1 MREELTILM
10 TNLGFFYV
18 FYGVD
23 GSKYKNHINMVEPIK
38 GLQECI
44 YFYKVDNEMLMKDQ
58 EKQGDFNVN
67 LMKSFERIEKKICKE
82 TESS

>member
-1 MREELTILM
+1 
-10 TNLGFFYV
+10 
-18 FYGVD
+18 
-23 GSKYKNHINMVEPIK
+23 MVEPIK

-44 YFYKVDNEMLMKDQ
+44 YFYKFDNEMLMKDQ

-67 LMKSFERIEKKICKE
+67 LMKSLERIEKKMYKD